1 MRISQLLFLLSFIF
15 IGNTTLQA
23 QIDKSN
29 YALLW
34 EITGNGLEKPS
45 YLFGTMHVRDERAAE
60 FPDSVL
66 IALEKTDAYAM
77 EIHPDTMV
85 AFVME
90 LMTNTSKDNVLKDRL
105 SAKAYKRLNQAVI
118 KKTGKPIDSLENQD
132 PSFIEHL
139 LMDFDEPEYTK
150 KKGQIVDLYL
160 YKQAW
165 LMGKPI
171 HGLEELK
178 DYNNVEDKFFQTFEK
193 DRVTGM
199 EPSTDGKKSNQQY
212 ETMLNIYQSGDI
224 YAMEKWLNAQPTD
237 ADFEEAM
244 LDTRNYKMVATLEKL
259 AKQQAT
265 FFAVGTAHLPSEKGM
280 LKILTDKGYNVRK
293 VTATFT
299 GYAER
304 FKPKGNGP
312 KWHTT
317 RSDVFG
323 YEVQTAS
330 KPYDFDGIE
339 LPQNMNMEVKFQM
352 DMLDMNAFFVMNLEI
367 PGGKKKELELSDF
380 ETIIEA
386 QNKAK
391 ERTILSKKEIEYQ
404 GVKGGEF
411 KFSEEGNKYS
421 LWRIFVRE
429 KTVHIFAVFREYD
442 DFSSPSIAKFYN
454 SVKFFEPIQKGIK
467 FKEHRSIPGAYSIR
481 MPDNMTYR
489 RESRKVADE
498 LGVERPI
505 VLHQY
510 QGLDNKNGVFYM
522 MQHNY
527 MPPGNTVDDEV
538 LVLKK
543 SVENVT
549 AQWGEPL
556 STPKPISLHGMRGLT
571 AEFTIKGEKL
581 IIQEFVRGSRLYIML
596 VGGKIKADD
605 ALVTTFFDS
614 FQLLPEQEVAL
625 TKMMI
630 PEVGAKLAFPIDAQL
645 NKIFTPDV
653 SGESPK
659 VDEWE
664 VGALDTLNGFNYN
677 VNAYAYP
684 QYHEFVDQTTFYG
697 LYKESLAGTESLTK
711 IVDTLFRGGKAWY
724 LEYDFKDSDGF
735 VSSLIFFDGFM
746 NYELN
751 VYAPTGRNDQKAW
764 AFFNSFEPTA
774 SKGADYLFSDRSE
787 ELLTNLQSKDAEVQL
802 AAKKGINNYE
812 LSPKNLPSIYQI
824 LEQTYPYDTLSGATI
839 HELMFQ
845 ELLYTND
852 ETTLPFLEK
861 LYTKKAKDNSSQLAI
876 LKTLASL
883 KTKAAYDL
891 YFKLISNF
899 GQKEFVGYSFN
910 EMISPLRDTLAM
922 TANYYPQI
930 MAMRNNEALRYYTY
944 NLVFNLLQQDK
955 IDLQKVAKGRSLF
968 LADAQAIADKYD
980 LTNVKDT
987 MPYIDEFY
995 HLDALLIILGEL
1007 PAEAKTQ
1014 KFLRTILNLPNPKL
1028 VSTAIDALLIQDQ
1041 SIPRAAFETVFATPY
1056 YWKQLLNN
1064 AEYEKK
1070 LAEVPS
1076 DFLTQKATAK
1086 AYVINTLEGEYND
1099 LTSFNFIDKKRTY
1112 EDKEGKVNLYLYTFT
1127 MEGYE
1132 KTYMGVVSQPIG
1144 GDQIA
1149 VYPAFFDYSTEA
1161 YSKDRQ
1167 EEIYKEILASWK
1179 E

>member
-1 MRISQLLFLLSFIF
+1 MRISQLLFLLSFVFTI
-15 IGNTTLQA
+15 ITTSQA

-34 EITGNGLEKPS
+34 EISGNGLEKSS
-45 YLFGTMHVRDERAAE
+45 YLFGTMHVRDKRAAE

-66 IALEKTDAYAM
+66 IALEKVDAYAM

-105 SAKAYKRLNQAVI
+105 SAKAYERLNQAVI

-150 KKGQIVDLYL
+150 KNGQIVDLYL

-178 DYNNVEDKFFQTFEK
+178 DYDNVADKFFQTFEK
-193 DRVTGM
+193 DGVSGM
-199 EPSTDGKKSNQQY
+199 EPSSDDKKSNQQY

-224 YAMEKWLNAQPTD
+224 YAMEKWLSAQPTD

-244 LDTRNYKMVATLEKL
+244 LDTRNYKMVTTIEKL

-265 FFAVGTAHLPSEKGM
+265 FFAVGTAHLPSSKGM
-280 LKILTDKGYNVRK
+280 LKILEDKGYNVRK

-304 FKPKGNGP
+304 FKPMGNGP
-312 KWHTT
+312 EWHTT

-330 KPYDFDGIE
+330 KPYDFGELD

-352 DMLDMNAFFVMNLEI
+352 DMLDMNAFFIMNLEI
-367 PGGKKKELELSDF
+367 PGGKKKDLSLSEM

-391 ERTILSKKEIEYQ
+391 ERTITSKKEIEHQ
-404 GVKGGEF
+404 GIKGGAF
-411 KFSEEGNKYS
+411 KFSEADNKYS

-442 DFSSPSIAKFYN
+442 DFTTPSVAKFYD
-454 SVKFFEPIQKGIK
+454 SVRFFEPVQPNINLT
-467 FKEHRSIPGAYSIR
+467 EYRSVAGAYSIL
-481 MPDNMTYR
+481 MPDNMTYK
-489 RESRKVADE
+489 RENRKVPDE
-498 LGVERPI
+498 LGVERPVI
-505 VLHQY
+505 MHQY
-510 QGLDNKNGVFYM
+510 QGLDKKDGIFYM
-522 MQHNY
+522 MQYNFL
-527 MPPGNTVDDEV
+527 PPGNTVDNEMT
-538 LVLKK
+538 LLKN
-543 SVENVT
+543 SIENVK
-549 AQWGEPL
+549 AKWGEPL
-556 STPKPISLHGMRGLT
+556 SAPKPIKFDGLNGLN
-571 AEFTIKGEKL
+571 AVFEIKGEKL
-581 IIQEFVRGSRLYIML
+581 IIQEIVRGNRLYIML
-596 VGGKIKADD
+596 IGGKIEADD
-605 ALVTTFFDS
+605 PKVSTFFDS
-614 FQLLPEQEVAL
+614 FQLLPEQEVPL
-625 TKMMI
+625 TQTLV
-630 PEVGAKLAFPIDAQL
+630 PEVGAKLAFPTAYPL
-645 NKIFTPDV
+645 SKIFTPDE
-653 SGESPK
+653 SEESPK

-664 VGALDTLNGFNYN
+664 IGGLDTLNGFNYN

-684 QYHEFVDQTTFYG
+684 QYHEFVDQATFYD
-697 LYKESLAGTESLTK
+697 LYKNSLAETESLTE
-711 IVDTLFRGGKAWY
+711 IRDTVFRDGKAWY
-724 LEYDFKDSDGF
+724 LEYDFENSTGF
-735 VSSLIFFDGFM
+735 VSSLIFFDGYT

-751 VYAPTGRNDQKAW
+751 VYAPTGRNDQKTW

-774 SKGADYLFSDRSE
+774 SKGPDYLFSDRSE

-812 LSPKNLPSIYQI
+812 VSPKNLPSIYQM
-824 LEQTYPYDTLSGATI
+824 LEKTYPFDTLSGASI
-839 HELMFQ
+839 HELMYQ

-861 LYTKKAKDNSSQLAI
+861 LYTEKASDNGTQVAVLE
-876 LKTLASL
+876 TLASL
-883 KTKAAYDL
+883 KTKVAYDL
-891 YFKLISNF
+891 YFKLIANF
-899 GQKEFVGYSFN
+899 GQKEFVGYPFN
-910 EMISPLRDTLAM
+910 SMVAPLRDTLAM
-922 TANYYPQI
+922 TGNYYPQI
-930 MAMRNNEALRYYTY
+930 VALRGNEALRYYTY
-944 NLVFNLLQQDK
+944 NLVFNLLQNDK
-955 IDLQKVAKGRSLF
+955 ITPQKVAKDRSLF
-968 LADAQAIADKYD
+968 LSDAQVIVDKYN
-980 LTNVKDT
+980 LKNVKDT

-1007 PAEAKTQ
+1007 PADVKTQ
-1014 KFLRTILNLPNPKL
+1014 KLLQTILNLPNPKL
-1028 VSTAIDALLIQDQ
+1028 VSTAIDALLMQDQ
-1041 SIPRAAFETVFATPY
+1041 TVPRAAFETVFDSPY

-1070 LAEVPS
+1070 LAQVPS

-1086 AYVINTLEGEYND
+1086 AYVINSLESEYND
-1099 LTSFNFIDKKRTY
+1099 LTSFDFIDKRVY

-1132 KTYMGVVSQPIG
+1132 KTYMGVVSQPITAE
-1144 GDQIA
+1144 QIA
-1149 VYPAFFDYSTEA
+1149 VYPSFFDYSTEA
-1161 YSKDRQ
+1161 YSKDNQ
-1167 EEIYKEILASWK
+1167 EAIYEAMLEGWK